1 MGEPEYESV
10 VLVKQEVFVYKIP
23 PRQSNRSYRA
33 ADWNLLDPIWTGR
46 LRMVAKGRSLC
57 VKLEDK
63 TNGTLFAN
71 CPIESYPGVAIEAVS
86 DSSRY
91 FVLRIQDGNGR
102 TAFIGL
108 GFGDRSDSFDMNVA
122 LQDHFKWVKNEEK
135 IEKEKVE
142 PKQQLDLGFKEGETI
157 KINMK
162 ITVRGKGPAGGGKVR
177 LFYLPFF
184 SLVLILEKGRLRGLV
199 PTDREENGRGRFAT
213 AATGRQQDQ
222 PTPGELTF
230 ASARRIIDGG
240 RRPDR
245 VGRIHFR
252 WVSHAVAPD
261 ASQLFVFFLVRLCLI
276 KARLLSP
283 HKLSPVNIHNAIALS
298 SRCAYSLSLCLSLHV
313 LRVQSTTA
321 DAAAATPSKTNA
333 NWVQF

>member
-1 MGEPEYESV
+1 MAEMEYESV

-33 ADWNLLDPIWTGR
+33 ADWNLAEPIWTGR
-46 LRMVAKGRSLC
+46 LRMVAKGKSLC

-63 TNGTLFAN
+63 TSGTLFAN

-91 FVLRIQDGNGR
+91 FVLRIQDDNGR

-162 ITVRGKGPAGGGKVR
+162 ITKKDGSEVSSRLSSKKTGASGLLPPPPGGNKISPPQAGSPAHQPTVSAAGGQT
-177 LFYLPFF
+177 
-184 SLVLILEKGRLRGLV
+184 EW
-199 PTDREENGRGRFAT
+199 
-213 AATGRQQDQ
+213 
-222 PTPGELTF
+222 GEFTSAGVHNS
-230 ASARRIIDGG
+230 ASE
-240 RRPDR
+240 P
-245 VGRIHFR
+245 
-252 WVSHAVAPD
+252 VA
-261 ASQLFVFFLVRLCLI
+261 S
-276 KARLLSP
+276 
-283 HKLSPVNIHNAIALS
+283 
-298 SRCAYSLSLCLSLHV
+298 
-313 LRVQSTTA
+313 
-321 DAAAATPSKTNA
+321 AATPSKANA

>member
-1 MGEPEYESV
+1 MASETGEYESV

-33 ADWNLLDPIWTGR
+33 ADWNLTEPIWTGR
-46 LRMVAKGRSLC
+46 LRMVSKGRSLC

-63 TNGTLFAN
+63 TSGSLFAN

-91 FVLRIQDGNGR
+91 FVLRIQDDNGR

-108 GFGDRSDSFDMNVA
+108 GFGDRSDSFDLNVA

-162 ITVRGKGPAGGGKVR
+162 ITKKDGSEVSSRLNNKKAASGGLLPPPPGGNKINSGTPGSTSSPSHQPSATLNAG
-177 LFYLPFF
+177 
-184 SLVLILEKGRLRGLV
+184 
-199 PTDREENGRGRFAT
+199 AA
-213 AATGRQQDQ
+213 AATGGAQ
-222 PTPGELTF
+222 TEWGEFT
-230 ASARRIIDGG
+230 SAG
-240 RRPDR
+240 
-245 VGRIHFR
+245 
-252 WVSHAVAPD
+252 
-261 ASQLFVFFLVRLCLI
+261 
-276 KARLLSP
+276 
-283 HKLSPVNIHNAIALS
+283 
-298 SRCAYSLSLCLSLHV
+298 
-313 LRVQSTTA
+313 VQSGTGDPAATA
-321 DAAAATPSKTNA
+321 TTPSKTNA